1 MLDFFSLNLDIWHS
15 EVTFNGLDAFEN
27 VPYKMDY
34 CNSLL
39 GEAQQDLG

>member
-1 MLDFFSLNLDIWHS
+1 MWHS
-15 EVTFNGLDAFEN
+15 EVTFNGSDAFED

-39 GEAQQDLG
+39 VEAQQDLS